1 MRNKV
6 LTLLYIIAVAVLI
19 LTISIGLPIYVRP
32 FYYMQIKS
40 LGLEEYSGYTLSQI
54 ITAYDSVL
62 NYLTLPFTKFSVG
75 ELPYSNEGYLHF
87 KDCKALFMLNFY
99 GLVISLAVTVLL
111 SVLNKKGKI
120 SLIKFKGF
128 TPAFYSAIIALVIPL
143 SLGTIAVVN
152 FDVAFKL
159 FHTILFPGKDNW
171 LFDPYDDPI
180 IMLLPEEFFM
190 ACGILIAVS
199 ILAICLTIITVNL
212 VKKFSYNKKKS
223 K

>member
-1 MRNKV
+1 MKNKV
-6 LTLLYIIAVAVLI
+6 LTILYIIAVAVLI

-40 LGLEEYSGYTLSQI
+40 LGLEEYSGYTLTQI

-128 TPAFYSAIIALVIPL
+128 TPAFYSSIIALVIPL
-143 SLGTIAVVN
+143 TLGSIAVIN

-171 LFDPYDDPI
+171 LFDWRYDPI
-180 IMLLPEEFFM
+180 ILLLPEEFFM
-190 ACGILIAVS
+190 ACGIFIAIS
-199 ILAICLTIITVNL
+199 ILAICGFIITRNIIR
-212 VKKFSYNKKKS
+212 KAKEKE
-223 K
+223 

>member
-128 TPAFYSAIIALVIPL
+128 TPAFYSSIIALVIPL
-143 SLGTIAVVN
+143 TLGTIAVIN

-171 LFDPYDDPI
+171 LFDWRYDPI
-180 IMLLPEEFFM
+180 ILLLPEEFFM
-190 ACGILIAVS
+190 ACGIFIAIS
-199 ILAICLTIITVNL
+199 ILSICGFIIVNN
-212 VKKFSYNKKKS
+212 VIRKAKAKK
-223 K
+223 

>member
-1 MRNKV
+1 MKNKV
-6 LTLLYIIAVAVLI
+6 LTLLYIISVAVLI

-75 ELPYSNEGYLHF
+75 ELPYSNDGYLHF

-120 SLIKFKGF
+120 SLITFKGF
-128 TPAFYSAIIALVIPL
+128 TPSFYSAIIALIIPL
-143 SLGTIAVVN
+143 TLGTIAVIN
-152 FDVAFKL
+152 FNVAFTL
-159 FHTILFPGKDNW
+159 FHTILFPGKTNW
-171 LFDPYDDPI
+171 YFNPYYDPI
-180 IMLLPEEFFM
+180 ILLLPEEFFM
-190 ACGILIAVS
+190 ACGIFIAIS
-199 ILAICLTIITVNL
+199 MLTICGFIIVNN
-212 VKKFSYNKKKS
+212 VIRKAKAKK
-223 K
+223 

>member
-1 MRNKV
+1 MKNKV

-32 FYYMQIKS
+32 FYYMQIKA
-40 LGLEEYSGYTLSQI
+40 LQLEEYSGYTLSQI

-99 GLVISLAVTVLL
+99 GLVISLSVTVLL

-143 SLGTIAVVN
+143 SLGSIALVN
-152 FDVAFKL
+152 FDFAFKL
-159 FHTILFPGKDNW
+159 FHAILFPGKDNW

-190 ACGILIAVS
+190 ACGIFIAIS
-199 ILAICLTIITVNL
+199 MITICGIIVARNIIRKAKA
-212 VKKFSYNKKKS
+212 KK
-223 K
+223 

>member
-1 MRNKV
+1 MKNKV
-6 LTLLYIIAVAVLI
+6 LTILYIIAVAVLI
-19 LTISIGLPIYVRP
+19 LTISIGLPIYIRP
-32 FYYMQIKS
+32 FYYLQIKS
-40 LGLEEYSGYTLSQI
+40 LGLEEYSGYTLTQI

-99 GLVISLAVTVLL
+99 GLVISLAITILL

-128 TPAFYSAIIALVIPL
+128 NPAFYSSIIALVIPL
-143 SLGTIAVVN
+143 TLGTIAVIN

-171 LFDPYDDPI
+171 LFDWRCDPI
-180 IMLLPEEFFM
+180 ILLLPEEFFM
-190 ACGILIAVS
+190 ACGIFIAIS
-199 ILAICLTIITVNL
+199 ILTICGFIIVDN
-212 VKKFSYNKKKS
+212 VIRKAKAKK
-223 K
+223 